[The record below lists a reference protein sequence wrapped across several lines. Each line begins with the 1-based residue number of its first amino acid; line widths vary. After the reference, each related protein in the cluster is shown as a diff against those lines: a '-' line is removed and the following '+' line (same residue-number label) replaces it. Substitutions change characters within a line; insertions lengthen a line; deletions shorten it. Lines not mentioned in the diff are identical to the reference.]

1 MSSDRAEKKMQKV
14 AVILGSNIHW
24 SPYYLRY
31 EKQLNALG
39 QPFDLIIWNREGLA
53 EDVKANYRASPCG
66 CQQ

>member
-39 QPFDLIIWNREGLA
+39 QPFDLII
-53 EDVKANYRASPCG
+53 CG
-66 CQQ
+66 FLPLCTQNDKKERIR